1 MNKRPN
7 GLTPIT
13 IAAKLYKVKNQR
25 VNVEIQVYIQRVNV
39 QRALDSIKVY
49 IEAIMIYLN
58 KFNGVNIGCHYHY
71 EEYEAILV

>member
-1 MNKRPN
+1 MIKRPN

-13 IAAKLYKVKNQR
+13 IAAKLYKVKN
-25 VNVEIQVYIQRVNV
+25 QRVNV

-58 KFNGVNIGCHYHY
+58 KFDGVNIECHYHY
-71 EEYEAILV
+71 EEY